1 MTESSKK
8 FTGGFPLDDESV
20 FGHDGKPL
28 GGSADINSSLDESL
42 VFADGSKALMST
54 PRQTRSSAK
63 KAGLAIPDISPG
75 NMN

>member
-20 FGHDGKPL
+20 FGGEGKTTE
-28 GGSADINSSLDESL
+28 INSALDESL
-42 VFADGSKALMST
+42 VFAGADGSKALMST

-75 NMN
+75 NLS